1 MKLSVIILN
10 YNVSFFL
17 RQCILTVQE
26 ALAGIESEIIVIDN
40 DSKDGSCEMVKK
52 HFPKIKL
59 IENNENIGFSKANN
73 QGVALAKGE
82 YVCILNPDTAV
93 AKDTFLKALAFAE
106 SKSDLGALGIRFIDG
121 TGNFLPE
128 SKRNIPSPKVSLFKI
143 LGIKSKKNSYYA
155 DQLADDKTGEVPV
168 LVGAFMLLKTNVYKE
183 VGGFDE
189 DYFMYGEDIDLSYKL
204 LKANYKNYY
213 LGSVTMLHYKGES
226 TTRDKIYL
234 RRFYGAMHI
243 FYKKHFKSNSIFKT
257 LVFIGIT
264 LMRFFNLFKINKKSK
279 QEFNGQVY
287 YLLSDNFSFMQKLTA
302 ATQINFKSMSKSA
315 VTDSKI
321 FNSCFVFD
329 GNYVAYEKIFT
340 AMEFL
345 KNKGNIFRI
354 RPVNTDFI
362 LGSDSSTDKGDV
374 FNISKSKEQQ

>member
-26 ALAGIESEIIVIDN
+26 ALVGIESEIIVIDN
-40 DSKDGSCEMVKK
+40 DSKDDSCEMVKK
-52 HFPKIKL
+52 LFPKIKL
-59 IENNENIGFSKANN
+59 IENKENVGFSKANN
-73 QGVALAKGE
+73 QGVAIAKGE

-93 AKDTFLKALAFAE
+93 AKNTFTKALTYAE
-106 SKSDLGALGIRFIDG
+106 SKNDLGALGIRLIDG
-121 TGNFLPE
+121 TGNYLPE
-128 SKRNIPSPKVSLFKI
+128 SKRNIPTPRVSLYKI
-143 LGIKSKKNSYYA
+143 LGIRSKKYSYYA
-155 DQLADDKTGEVPV
+155 DQLTGTETGEAPV

-204 LKANYKNYY
+204 LKSNYKNYY

-226 TTRDKIYL
+226 TTKDKNYL

-243 FYKKHFKSNSIFKT
+243 FYKKHFKSNNIFKI
-257 LVFIGIT
+257 LVFIGISI
-264 LMRFFNLFKINKKSK
+264 MRVLNLFRINRKNQS
-279 QEFNGQVY
+279 QFEGLHYF
-287 YLLSDNFSFMQKLTA
+287 LLSDNIGFLQKLTK

-329 GNYVAYEKIFT
+329 GNYVAYEKIFA

-374 FNISKSKEQQ
+374 FELHKNKD

>member
-26 ALAGIESEIIVIDN
+26 ALVGIESEIIVIDN
-40 DSKDGSCEMVKK
+40 DSKDDSCEMVKR

-59 IENNENIGFSKANN
+59 IENKENVGFSKANN
-73 QGVALAKGE
+73 QGVAIAKGE

-93 AKDTFLKALAFAE
+93 AKDTFVKALAFAE
-106 SKSDLGALGIRFIDG
+106 SKSDLGVLGVRLIDG
-121 TGNFLPE
+121 TGNYLPE
-128 SKRNIPSPKVSLFKI
+128 SKRNIPTPKVSLYKI
-143 LGIKSKKNSYYA
+143 LGFRSKKFSYYA
-155 DQLADDKTGEVPV
+155 EQLSDNETGEVPV
-168 LVGAFMLLKTNVYKE
+168 LVGAFMLLKTKVYKE

-213 LGSVTMLHYKGES
+213 LGSITMLHYKGES
-226 TTRDKIYL
+226 TTRDKKYL
-234 RRFYGAMHI
+234 SRFYGAMHI

-257 LVFIGIT
+257 LVFTGIT
-264 LMRFFNLFKINKKSK
+264 MMRFFNLFKMNRDIKP
-279 QEFNGQVY
+279 EFVGQDY
-287 YLLSDNFSFMQKLTA
+287 FLLSDNISFLQKLTR
-302 ATQINFKSMSKSA
+302 ATQIKFKSMSKSA
-315 VTDSKI
+315 VTDSKM

-329 GNYVAYEKIFT
+329 GNYVAYEKIFA

-362 LGSDSSTDKGDV
+362 LGSDSSTGKGDV
-374 FNISKSKEQQ
+374 FDISKSVEQQ

>member
-26 ALAGIESEIIVIDN
+26 ALVGIESEIIVIDN
-40 DSKDGSCEMVKK
+40 DSKDDSCEMVKK

-73 QGVALAKGE
+73 QGVALANGE

-106 SKSDLGALGIRFIDG
+106 SKTDLGALGIRLIDG
-121 TGNFLPE
+121 TGNYLPE
-128 SKRNIPSPKVSLFKI
+128 SKRNIPTPKVSLYKI
-143 LGIKSKKNSYYA
+143 LGIRSNKFSYYA
-155 DQLADDKTGEVPV
+155 EQLSENEPGEVPV
-168 LVGAFMLLKTNVYKE
+168 LVGAFMLLKTKVYKE

-189 DYFMYGEDIDLSYKL
+189 DYFMYGEDIDLSFKL

-213 LGSVTMLHYKGES
+213 LGSITMLHYKGES
-226 TTRDKIYL
+226 TTRDKKYL

-243 FYKKHFKSNSIFKT
+243 FYKKHFKSNNIFKT
-257 LVFIGIT
+257 LVFIGIS
-264 LMRFFNLFKINKKSK
+264 LMRFFNLFRIHRETKP
-279 QEFNGQVY
+279 EFVGQDY
-287 YLLSDNFSFMQKLTA
+287 FLLSDNISFLQKLTQ
-302 ATQINFKSMSKSA
+302 ATQIKFKSMSKSA
-315 VTDSKI
+315 VTDSKM

-329 GNYVAYEKIFT
+329 GNYVAYEKIFA

-374 FNISKSKEQQ
+374 FDISKSEEQQ